1 MSKLFQFY
9 KEDPDP
15 MGHQLAKLALT
26 TFGSWLTIKLI
37 ETAYNAHFGLGDKA
51 TDNMKDFNA

>member
-51 TDNMKDFNA
+51 VNTEKDFHA